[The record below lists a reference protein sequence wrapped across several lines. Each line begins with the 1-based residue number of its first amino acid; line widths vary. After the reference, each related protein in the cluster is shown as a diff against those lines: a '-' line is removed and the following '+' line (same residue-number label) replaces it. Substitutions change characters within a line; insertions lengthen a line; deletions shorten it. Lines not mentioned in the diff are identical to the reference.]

1 MWIRKLTLRLLSI
14 LTVEVH
20 KQSHQA
26 SCDQCR
32 APTLEYCRRS
42 CRRTTLVK
50 IFVEIISRMTCNSR
64 NSRKSRPAKFKRY
77 TVYYRKKL
85 RHALHLVT
93 AHLHRQNQVAHALRT
108 RDFWLASLSI
118 HFPIHFTRR
127 AHEYPVTLM
136 AVPLTTVRLL
146 PNDSTYSCHAVGTW
160 KQNRSLRSLE
170 RTKTPR
176 PMTSCLLDIQRERE
190 AEAQTQPKPAPPS
203 RFAPPMSDSEVQQA
217 KKFAVPK
224 RTTKDTAWCIS
235 LWEQWRKARNS
246 RSKEQVPSDICMLTT
261 SQLLQYWLSR
271 FVLEVR
277 KKDGQEY
284 PPGTL
289 YHIVCGIMRFLR
301 QNGKPELD
309 FFKERLYAD
318 FRTTLDAEMKRL
330 KQAGIG
336 SEKRQPEPLTK
347 EE

>member
-1 MWIRKLTLRLLSI
+1 MNSSPSYHGPPTPQRLDLLVPSGWDMEAERESEI
-14 LTVEVH
+14 PGTDEN
-20 KQSHQA
+20 
-26 SCDQCR
+26 
-32 APTLEYCRRS
+32 AP
-42 CRRTTLVK
+42 
-50 IFVEIISRMTCNSR
+50 
-64 NSRKSRPAKFKRY
+64 
-77 TVYYRKKL
+77 
-85 RHALHLVT
+85 
-93 AHLHRQNQVAHALRT
+93 
-108 RDFWLASLSI
+108 
-118 HFPIHFTRR
+118 
-127 AHEYPVTLM
+127 
-136 AVPLTTVRLL
+136 
-146 PNDSTYSCHAVGTW
+146 PNDIMEAF
-160 KQNRSLRSLE
+160 
-170 RTKTPR
+170 
-176 PMTSCLLDIQRERE
+176 LLDIERE

-217 KKFAVPK
+217 KTFAVPK
-224 RTTKDTAWCIS
+224 RTKKDTAWCIS

-246 RSKEQVPSDICMLTT
+246 RSKEQVPADICTLAT

-284 PPGTL
+284 PPDTL

-301 QNGKPELD
+301 QNGKPEID

-347 EE
+347 DEEELLWKNGVLGDHSPQALLNSVFFFNGICFALRGGDEHRHLRFKDSQIQVVEKTGERARFVYTEDSSKNNQGGLKGRKIKTKQVIHHENSADPSRCPV